1 MEKIKKYFQVKSIR
15 GEPVYSGDSIV
26 TPISQV
32 FSIKVPYLNLVW
44 NRPHEVHVENGQT
57 ESTIQIVN
65 VTRLSQI
72 AIYGFGA
79 MTMLILLLFGRKTT
93 S

>member
-1 MEKIKKYFQVKSIR
+1 MERIKKYFQVESVR

-32 FSIKVPYLNLVW
+32 FAVKVPYLNVVW
-44 NRPHEVHVENGQT
+44 NRPKEVHVEKGET

-79 MTMLILLLFGRKTT
+79 TIMLLLMIFGRKTA

>member
-15 GEPVYSGDSIV
+15 GEPVYSDDSIV

>member
-65 VTRLSQI
+65 VTRLAQI
-72 AIYGFGA
+72 AIYGFGV

>member
-1 MEKIKKYFQVKSIR
+1 MERIKKFFQVESVR
-15 GEPVYSGDSIV
+15 GESVYSGDLIV

-32 FSIKVPYLNLVW
+32 FAVKVPYLNVVW
-44 NRPHEVHVENGQT
+44 NRPKEVHVEKGET

-65 VTRLSQI
+65 VTRFSQI

-79 MTMLILLLFGRKTT
+79 TIMLILMLFGRKIA